1 MEGDEK
7 MTKVKKLLSVVL
19 SVIMICSCSVCA
31 NTAFAAESPDE
42 GQIMPLYED
51 IQSYSAAITI
61 SGVTANCSVSVN
73 AQSSSYIK
81 IVMELQ
87 KKSGSSYST
96 VETWTGS
103 KTGTY
108 YTMSKS
114 KTINRLNTYRLK
126 ATITVGS
133 ETIIVYRY

>member
-31 NTAFAAESPDE
+31 NTVFAAESPDE
-42 GQIMPLYED
+42 EQIMPLYED

-61 SGVTANCSVSVN
+61 SGVTANCSVRVN
-73 AQSSSYIK
+73 AQSRSYIK

-103 KTGTY
+103 TTSTGY
-108 YTMSKS
+108 SMSKS
-114 KTINRLNTYRLK
+114 KTINRLSTYRLK

>member
-1 MEGDEK
+1 

-31 NTAFAAESPDE
+31 NTVFAAESPDE
-42 GQIMPLYED
+42 GQIMPLYEE
-51 IQSYSAAITI
+51 IQSYVASISI
-61 SGVTANCSVSVN
+61 SGVTATCGVSVN
-73 AQSSSYIK
+73 AQSRSYIK

-103 KTGTY
+103 TTSTGY
-108 YTMSKS
+108 SMSKS

>member
-1 MEGDEK
+1 

-31 NTAFAAESPDE
+31 NTVFAAESPDE
-42 GQIMPLYED
+42 EQIMPLYNQID
-51 IQSYSAAITI
+51 SYVASISI
-61 SGVTANCSVSVN
+61 SGVTATCGVSVN
-73 AQSSSYIK
+73 AQSRSYIK

-96 VETWTGS
+96 IETWTGS
-103 KTGTY
+103 TTSTGY
-108 YTMSKS
+108 SMSKS
-114 KTINRLNTYRLK
+114 KTINRLSTYRLK

>member
-31 NTAFAAESPDE
+31 NTVFAAESPDE
-42 GQIMPLYED
+42 EQIMPLYNQID
-51 IQSYSAAITI
+51 SYVASISI
-61 SGVTANCSVSVN
+61 SGVTATCGVSVN
-73 AQSSSYIK
+73 AQSRSYIK

-96 VETWTGS
+96 IETWTGS
-103 KTGTY
+103 TTSTGY
-108 YTMSKS
+108 SMSKS
-114 KTINRLNTYRLK
+114 KTINRLSTYRLK